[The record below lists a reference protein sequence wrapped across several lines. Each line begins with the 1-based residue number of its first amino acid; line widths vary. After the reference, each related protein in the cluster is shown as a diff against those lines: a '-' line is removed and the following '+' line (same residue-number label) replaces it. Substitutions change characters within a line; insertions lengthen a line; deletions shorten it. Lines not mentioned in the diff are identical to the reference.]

1 MSEIYNSRIGFMQ
14 GRLSPMT
21 DGKIQSFPWD
31 SWENEFSIAR
41 NIGLSLM
48 EWTID
53 SRDFI
58 LNPILVE
65 AGLESISTLAKLNNV
80 QVSSVT
86 SDYFMENPPWI
97 EHFKEVARNHRNICK
112 GMKAVGAKYLIIPLV
127 DNSSLSNKESVNEFL
142 NFMTELENTLR
153 EFEITVAI
161 ESDYAPNELQFF
173 ISQFDPE
180 IVGINYDIGNS
191 ASFGFDPREEIDAI
205 GNRIVNVHV
214 KDRKLGGSTVP
225 LGTGNAN
232 LPDTIK
238 MIEASGYKGN
248 YILQTARATG
258 EKHVEVII
266 EYAKMMEEWLYA
278 SK

>member
-1 MSEIYNSRIGFMQ
+1 MNSRIGFMQ
-14 GRLSPMT
+14 GRLSPMAQ
-21 DGKIQSFPWD
+21 GKIQSFPWN
-31 SWENEFSIAR
+31 SWENEFLIAR

-53 SRDFI
+53 SKNFV

-65 AGLESISTLAKLNNV
+65 AGLESISNLAKLNSV

-86 SDYFMENPPWI
+86 SDYFMENPPWK
-97 EHFKEVARNHRNICK
+97 EDFKEVAGNHRNICK
-112 GMKAVGAKYLIIPLV
+112 GMKAIGAKYLVIPLV
-127 DNSSLSNKESVNEFL
+127 DNSSLSNKESEKDFL

-153 EFEITVAI
+153 EFGITVAI
-161 ESDYAPNELQFF
+161 ESDYDPMQLQFF
-173 ISQFDPE
+173 ISQFNPE

-191 ASFGFDPREEIDAI
+191 ASFGFDPCKEIEAF

-225 LGTGNAN
+225 LGTGNAD
-232 LPDTIK
+232 LPETIK
-238 MIEASGYKGN
+238 MIEASGYGGN

-258 EKHVEVII
+258 EKHAEVII
-266 EYAKMMEEWLYA
+266 EYSKMMEEWLYA

>member
-1 MSEIYNSRIGFMQ
+1 MSDIHNSRIGFMQ
-14 GRLSPMT
+14 GRLSPMV
-21 DGKIQSFPWD
+21 DRKIQSFPWG
-31 SWENEFSIAR
+31 SWESEFSIAR
-41 NIGLSLM
+41 NIGLSLI

-53 SRDFI
+53 SKDFI

-65 AGLESISTLAKLNNV
+65 AGCESISKLKKLNNI

-86 SDYFMENPPWI
+86 SDYFMEKPPWV
-97 EHFKEVARNHRNICK
+97 EHFKEVARNHINICK

-161 ESDYAPNELQFF
+161 ESDYAPHELQLF
-173 ISQFDPE
+173 ISQFDPQ

-191 ASFGFDPREEIDAI
+191 ASFGFDYREEIDAI

-225 LGTGNAN
+225 LGTGNAD

-238 MIEASGYKGN
+238 MIEASGYEGN